1 MSKSGDSDAAR
12 INLEDTD
19 EMIIQKISKAKTDSL
34 GPVTLQDENRP
45 ELNNLMR
52 IYTAVS
58 GKAEADLV
66 GLSM

>member
-34 GPVTLQDENRP
+34 GPVTL
-45 ELNNLMR
+45 
-52 IYTAVS
+52 
-58 GKAEADLV
+58 
-66 GLSM
+66 